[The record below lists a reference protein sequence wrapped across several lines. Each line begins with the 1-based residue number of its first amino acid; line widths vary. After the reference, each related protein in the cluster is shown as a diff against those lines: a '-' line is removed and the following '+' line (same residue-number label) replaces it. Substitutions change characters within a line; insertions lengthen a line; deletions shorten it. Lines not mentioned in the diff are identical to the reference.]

1 MSSSAKSASVPL
13 KDLMPATAQWVREQR
28 KLYGDAWVSD
38 CIRRAKAGEPG
49 LFYAMEAGHVVG
61 TPFPASH
68 PFGDVQNR
76 AVVLATNFAGFIA
89 QPSKRLHKDGHGT
102 H

>member
-1 MSSSAKSASVPL
+1 MSDEASTTKVPL
-13 KDLMPATAQWVREQR
+13 KDLMPETAKWVAQQRE
-28 KLYGDAWVSD
+28 LHGNDWVTH

-49 LFYAMEAGHVVG
+49 HFYALEAGHVLG

-68 PFGDVQNR
+68 PFHAAQQY
-76 AVVLATNFAGFIA
+76 AVMYGIKFAGFIA
-89 QPSKRLHKDGHGT
+89 QPSKRLYKDSHGT